1 MADHRDV
8 LDYVDAH
15 RNELFSLLQKL
26 VSFDTQNP
34 LGGNEKAAQGWVAGR
49 LKDLGMKVD
58 VFDALPGRP
67 NAVGVLEGRGG
78 GRSVVLNGHLD
89 VAEVLLPGSWR
100 HPPFGGEIDGD
111 RMYGRGTS
119 DMKSGL
125 AGFIFALQA
134 LKALGYKLKGD
145 VTVQSVMGEER
156 GEPGT
161 KACLERGYG
170 GDFAIVGECAR
181 GRDVFVTSIG
191 VMNVAVRVK
200 APYSQHLVA
209 RREFNNA
216 GYGREGANCL
226 EKTATVIVPA
236 LLALERHWAAFKTH
250 PHLPP
255 GQAMINTFAIHGGG
269 NMAVIPSS
277 CELLATVFSLPNETV
292 EDVRREFEEHVL
304 AAAKADPW
312 LRKYPPEI
320 EWLPA
325 ADPAEFRPCRTD
337 PADPGV
343 LALAAAIETVRGE
356 PARITGRGAIVDGGW
371 FAERGIPVVV
381 YGPGD
386 VSHIHCVDE
395 YLELRDLLDFTKS
408 VALFL
413 LRWSGA
419 A

>member
-1 MADHRDV
+1 MSDHRDV
-8 LDYVDAH
+8 LDYIDAH
-15 RNELFSLLQKL
+15 RDELYAVLQKL
-26 VSFDTQNP
+26 VSFETPNP
-34 LGGNEKAAQGWVAGR
+34 PGGNEKAAQDWVAAS
-49 LKDLGMKVD
+49 LKDLGMEVD

-67 NAVGVLEGRGG
+67 NAVGVLRGQGG
-78 GRSVVLNGHLD
+78 GKTIVLNGHLD
-89 VAEVLLPGSWR
+89 VAEVLLPESWS
-100 HPPFGGEIDGD
+100 HPPFGGEIAGD

-125 AGFIFALQA
+125 AGFIFALRA
-134 LKALGYKLKGD
+134 LKAIGHKLKGD
-145 VTVQSVMGEER
+145 VIVQSVMGEER

-161 KACLERGYG
+161 VACLERGYG

-209 RREFNNA
+209 RRLFNNT
-216 GYGREGANCL
+216 GGDLEGANCL

-236 LLALERHWAAFKTH
+236 LLNLERHWANYKSH

-277 CELLATVFSLPNETV
+277 CELLATVFSLPNEKV

-337 PADPGV
+337 PNDPNV
-343 LALAAAIETVRGE
+343 RALAAAIETVRGE

-395 YLELRDLLDFTKS
+395 YIELADLRDFTKS
-408 VALFL
+408 IALFL